1 MNNQSSIFVGAR
13 LVASALALFAAASV
27 AAEQAV
33 VVQGARC
40 RGEEPFWQF
49 EASHTTAVFN
59 RLAIKGNREVIFH
72 GATQAFMFLTPAAV
86 VWRGDS
92 THLPRETLVV
102 TMREEACRSTMADG
116 PPLPWRAMLS
126 LKTGEAMTG
135 CCTVLAGY
143 DVKVAPVA
151 DPAKKPPEDWAAALY
166 DLLPA
171 MNLCLASPDADA
183 RSIAKAGPAGN
194 GRAAVRMI
202 QSTGKSVDCEAELS
216 GKGTPKIGAVSATD
230 PPLAGAGN
238 PLFYPARATS
248 PMVRCG
254 KLERVN
260 GRNGVLVGYLHYNP
274 C

>member
-1 MNNQSSIFVGAR
+1 MAR
-13 LVASALALFAAASV
+13 IGSGIMVAALTLLAASGV

-33 VVQGARC
+33 VVQGALC
-40 RGEEPFWQF
+40 RGEEPFWQL
-49 EASHTTAVFN
+49 EASRTTALFN
-59 RLAIKGNREVIFH
+59 RLATKGNREVIFR
-72 GATQAFMFLTPAAV
+72 GAPQAFMFITPAAI

-102 TMREEACRSTMADG
+102 TLREEACRSTMADG

-143 DVKVAPVA
+143 DVKISPVA
-151 DPAKKPPEDWAAALY
+151 DATKKSPEDWARALP
-166 DLLPA
+166 DMLPA
-171 MNLCLASPDADA
+171 INLCLGSDDANT

-194 GRAAVRMI
+194 GLATVRMM
-202 QSTGKSVDCEAELS
+202 QATGKAIDCETELS
-216 GKGTPKIGAVSATD
+216 GKGTLKLAAVNPAD

-238 PLFYPARATS
+238 PLFYPARESS

-254 KLERVN
+254 KLERVI
-260 GRNGVLVGYLHYNP
+260 GRNGVLLGYLHYDP

>member
-1 MNNQSSIFVGAR
+1 MKNRTAPFV
-13 LVASALALFAAASV
+13 SAQLLAATLALLAATA

-33 VVQGARC
+33 VVQGAVC
-40 RGEEPFWQF
+40 RGEEPFWQL
-49 EASHTTAVFN
+49 EANRASAVLN
-59 RLAIKGNREVIFH
+59 RLALKGNREVVFR
-72 GATQAFMFLTPAAV
+72 GAPQAFMFLAPAAI

-102 TMREEACRSTMADG
+102 TLREEACRSTMADG

-143 DVKVAPVA
+143 DVKLAPLA
-151 DPAKKPPEDWAAALY
+151 DPARKPPEDWARALPE
-166 DLLPA
+166 LLPA
-171 MNLCLASPDADA
+171 INLCLGANGANT

-194 GRAAVRMI
+194 GLANVRMI
-202 QSTGKSVDCEAELS
+202 QATGKAVDCEAELS
-216 GKGTPKIGAVSATD
+216 GKGAGRIVAVSAAD

-238 PLFYPARATS
+238 PLFYPARESA

-254 KLERVN
+254 RLERVV
-260 GRNGVLVGYLHYNP
+260 GRNGVLVGYLHYDP